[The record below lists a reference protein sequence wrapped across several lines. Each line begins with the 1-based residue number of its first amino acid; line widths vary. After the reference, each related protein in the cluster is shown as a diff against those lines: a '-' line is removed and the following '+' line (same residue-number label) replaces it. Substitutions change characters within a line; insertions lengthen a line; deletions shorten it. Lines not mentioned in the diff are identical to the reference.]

1 MSLFCLLFF
10 CLFVWSFSDGC
21 EDAKVDVAMWLDVGG
36 NEEEL
41 LDFEQ
46 SRAEVTSEYL
56 LYHLYN
62 FRARPCDDPDQF
74 KVCFF

>member
-1 MSLFCLLFF
+1 LFG
-10 CLFVWSFSDGC
+10 SFSDSC

>member
-1 MSLFCLLFF
+1 
-10 CLFVWSFSDGC
+10 
-21 EDAKVDVAMWLDVGG
+21 MWLDVGG